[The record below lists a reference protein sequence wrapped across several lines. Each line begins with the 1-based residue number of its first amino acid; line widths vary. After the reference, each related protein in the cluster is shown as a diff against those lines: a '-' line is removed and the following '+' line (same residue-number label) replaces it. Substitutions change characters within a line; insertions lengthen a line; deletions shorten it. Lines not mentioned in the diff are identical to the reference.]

1 MTPTTTVETRTPI
14 RINWKI
20 NEINLGNVL
29 TIGVLMVSIAVGY
42 GSLTSRVS
50 SNEAQIAGL
59 NTAVKDTNIAIQNLA
74 TVLTVTKTL
83 VDERTQRAEARQ
95 QYDASANRAEIR
107 RAENLQRTQ
116 AADNKAAIERN
127 RAAIASK
134 ADKKAKSLLS
144 IIGVK

>member
-1 MTPTTTVETRTPI
+1 MTPTISQQQRTPI

-20 NEINLGNVL
+20 NEITLGNVL

-95 QYDASANRAEIR
+95 QYDATVNRSEIR
-107 RAENLQRTQ
+107 RAEARQQ
-116 AADNKAAIERN
+116 SDAASNRVEIQKNRN
-127 RAAIASK
+127 AIAE
-134 ADKKAKSLLS
+134 KKPKSLLT